1 MENLKL
7 TVEHGEGTLT
17 ILEGR
22 APNPKEL
29 NKVSIK
35 GNIYAVHDYLKQ
47 RTPNKDTSHII
58 VNAQNGTIELYED
71 ADCNF
76 SKHVKGEIAINSK
89 LENFGINTEK
99 KYTVK
104 DLVKLLKFNKHMFE
118 SANEVDGVI
127 EKLMRLSVK
136 VTSQIEKT
144 QPNQSGSVNN
154 NYSKTVEAEHHK
166 LVMWCEVYSGGEKV
180 KFTVEIWLD
189 SEGQGVLFWLES
201 VTLEELIVSMSEKMV
216 GEVIEKIE
224 KLPEMN
230 IPIINI

>member
-1 MENLKL
+1 MLPDFSTFSENEKIAWLHDNATNVKQGNYFRKYSQD
-7 TVEHGEGTLT
+7 E
-17 ILEGR
+17 LES
-22 APNPKEL
+22 K
-29 NKVSIK
+29 
-35 GNIYAVHDYLKQ
+35 
-47 RTPNKDTSHII
+47 KDSLVDTCIDIDH
-58 VNAQNGTIELYED
+58 
-71 ADCNF
+71 
-76 SKHVKGEIAINSK
+76 K

-104 DLVKLLKFNKHMFE
+104 DLIKLLKFNKHMFE

-189 SEGQGVLFWLES
+189 SEGKSVLFWLES

-216 GEVIEKIE
+216 GEVIEKID